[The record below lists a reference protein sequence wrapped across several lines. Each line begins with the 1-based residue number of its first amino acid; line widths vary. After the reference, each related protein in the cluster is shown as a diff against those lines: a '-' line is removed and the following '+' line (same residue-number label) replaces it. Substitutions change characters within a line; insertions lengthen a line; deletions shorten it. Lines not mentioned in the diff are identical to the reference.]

1 MVRILKNI
9 AGCKVNMHGT
19 ITAAMFER
27 PGYLEEYISFWNARP
42 EIVRI
47 WISLYTP
54 QKDEHSPEMLTPA
67 QREGVATQLASLQSR
82 YPKPLANEGISK
94 AIRIPPAGPEE
105 CMFARLSTNSA
116 DLATHVDQGSNNAL
130 RSSNT

>member
-1 MVRILKNI
+1 MERLPRQCLSAPDTSRNTSLF
-9 AGCKVNMHGT
+9 GT
-19 ITAAMFER
+19 
-27 PGYLEEYISFWNARP
+27 RP

-82 YPKPLANEGISK
+82 YPKLLANEGISK